1 MQKGLG
7 TEANEAYKKALSL
20 DPDDVQTLIN
30 RAVLFYNMGEM
41 GEVKLILK
49 RALKIAPND
58 AQLQA
63 MWADV
68 NK

>member
-1 MQKGLG
+1 
-7 TEANEAYKKALSL
+7 
-20 DPDDVQTLIN
+20 
-30 RAVLFYNMGEM
+30 MGEM

-49 RALKIAPND
+49 RAMKIAPND